1 MTSLM
6 VVLYNFVILSVAPQ
20 RGFVVYNNN
29 NKIHSGSGNGRVYAD
44 LTPALVGR
52 ESISDQSGFAVYLIN
67 CKIKK
72 SNVFCIFIIYRLRR
86 YLGALI
92 LQDSTR
98 LISWMNYGLSF
109 ISQYTKSGKYTYISW
124 STVTAIKIV
133 VI

>member
-72 SNVFCIFIIYRLRR
+72 SNVFLYIHH
-86 YLGALI
+86 
-92 LQDSTR
+92 LQTQT
-98 LISWMNYGLSF
+98 L
-109 ISQYTKSGKYTYISW
+109 SW
-124 STVTAIKIV
+124 SIDSAGFHTTNLLDELWSLLHLSVHQV
-133 VI
+133 R